1 MADDDDIEAEAEAEA
16 GAPPADAL
24 EGVENDDEAL
34 QLDAYDLDEDG
45 KFSVVED
52 ARANLGIVDARLEE
66 LAEEPGL
73 KGRLANAAH
82 HIVDK
87 IDND

>member
-1 MADDDDIEAEAEAEA
+1 MADDDDIDPEAEV